1 MPGIKKN
8 AATTM
13 GRLAMVSPNFVL
25 PDLGR
30 LLLGD
35 LQTMRTVI
43 KHIIDNDITNMEE
56 TFVHCG
62 YVWN

>member
-1 MPGIKKN
+1 
-8 AATTM
+8 M
-13 GRLAMVSPNFVL
+13 GWLAMVSTNFVA

-30 LLLGD
+30 FLLGD
-35 LQTMRTVI
+35 LQTMRAVI
-43 KHIIDNDITNMEE
+43 EHIIDNDTTNMED

>member
-1 MPGIKKN
+1 M
-8 AATTM
+8 TM
-13 GRLAMVSPNFVL
+13 GRLAMVSPNFVAL
-25 PDLGR
+25 DLGQ

-35 LQTMRTVI
+35 LQMMRAVI

-56 TFVHCG
+56 TFVHCD

>member
-1 MPGIKKN
+1 MEH
-8 AATTM
+8 
-13 GRLAMVSPNFVL
+13 LAMVNPNFVM
-25 PDLGR
+25 PNLGWF
-30 LLLGD
+30 LLGD
-35 LQTMRTVI
+35 LQTMRAVI

>member
-1 MPGIKKN
+1 
-8 AATTM
+8 M
-13 GRLAMVSPNFVL
+13 GQLAMVSPNFVA
-25 PDLGR
+25 PDLSQF
-30 LLLGD
+30 LLGD
-35 LQTMRTVI
+35 LQTMRAVI

>member
-1 MPGIKKN
+1 MPGIKEN

-13 GRLAMVSPNFVL
+13 GGLAMVSPNFVAT
-25 PDLGR
+25 DLGR
-30 LLLGD
+30 ILLGD
-35 LQTMRTVI
+35 LQTMRAVI
-43 KHIIDNDITNMEE
+43 EHIIDNDITNMEE

>member
-1 MPGIKKN
+1 MPRIKEN

-13 GRLAMVSPNFVL
+13 GRLAMVSLNFVA

-30 LLLGD
+30 FSLGD
-35 LQTMRTVI
+35 LQTMRAVI